1 MQACPPSAGYLLRKF
16 AWRNKRSLFTGTI
29 LSGAVLVAAGSVG
42 WGRRGRSAR
51 RAETAQQASESLA
64 RARFWI
70 AENKLALVPQELA
83 EVKAELTPTAQN
95 YQAA

>member
-29 LSGAVLVAAGSVG
+29 LSGAVLIAAGSVG
-42 WGRRGRSAR
+42 WGMCDRSAR